1 MLVEA
6 ASSAR
11 AADHSLHS
19 AISLKGDDLVNA
31 GLIAFGLEEAANRG
45 DDGLGHLRRR
55 RGFGGRVLPRPG
67 WILLLPFESLPLPVN
82 ASWLA

>member
-1 MLVEA
+1 MPCVEA

-19 AISLKGDDLVNA
+19 AVRVSGDDLVNA
-31 GLIAFGLEEAANRG
+31 GLVALGLEEAANGG

-67 WILLLPFESLPLPVN
+67 
-82 ASWLA
+82 